1 MKTHT
6 GTVVAIAGDL
16 KARGFIQDEGGGT
29 AEEFLAEKR
38 SIYWGVDPTA
48 DSIHLGNLV
57 PILLMRRLADAGH
70 EVRFLVGGGTG
81 MIGDP
86 RESGERVLLDAK
98 TVAKNTKAIQKQLS
112 KILGKNKY
120 TIIDNALWLNKL
132 SLVEFLR
139 DTAKHFTVNQLIK
152 RDIIKKRLDDEND
165 SISFTEFSYSL
176 LQGYDFWYLNNHYG
190 VDMQVGGS
198 DQWGNIL
205 SGVELIRR
213 REAKSAYALT
223 TPIIMDTKTG
233 KKFGKSEGNAVW
245 LDPEK
250 TSPFDFYQFWL
261 NVADEGL
268 REYFN
273 IFTFLDSES
282 ITEILSVHTANPGIR
297 SGQKRLARE
306 VTELIH
312 GASVT
317 DAVAHASEIL
327 YGEDPIAALGAIS
340 EAELTQVRKYVH
352 GIQLT
357 KKEVVAGMQIADALL
372 VSGLV
377 SSKGE
382 GRRLIEGKGVSLNA
396 IRVEDPAAS
405 LNIDSFVKEV
415 VVLKAGKK
423 VALLALK

>member
-1 MKTHT
+1 MTLT
-6 GTVVAIAGDL
+6 SPFSDT
-16 KARGFIQDEGGGT
+16 FS
-29 AEEFLAEKR
+29 
-38 SIYWGVDPTA
+38 SIKPPAVST
-48 DSIHLGNLV
+48 L
-57 PILLMRRLADAGH
+57 ILLYGSQYL
-70 EVRFLVGGGTG
+70 
-81 MIGDP
+81 
-86 RESGERVLLDAK
+86 
-98 TVAKNTKAIQKQLS
+98 
-112 KILGKNKY
+112 LGKNKY
-120 TIIDNALWLNKL
+120 SIIDNALWLNKL

-176 LQGYDFWYLNNHYG
+176 LQGYDFWYLNSHHG

-213 REAKSAYALT
+213 RESRSAHALT
-223 TPIIMDTKTG
+223 TPIIMDKKTG
-233 KKFGKSEGNAVW
+233 KKFGKSEGNAIW

-261 NVADEGL
+261 NVGDDGL
-268 REYFN
+268 LEYFN
-273 IFTFLDSES
+273 IFTFLDSS
-282 ITEILSVHTANPGIR
+282 VIAEILNAHTENPGLR

-306 VTELIH
+306 VTLLIH
-312 GASVT
+312 GATVT

-327 YGEDPIAALGAIS
+327 YGEDPITALGAIPS
-340 EAELTQVRKYVH
+340 AGLSQVLKHVH
-352 GIQLT
+352 GVRLT
-357 KKEVVAGMQIADALL
+357 KKEVVAGMQVADALL
-372 VSGLV
+372 ASGLV

-396 IRVEDPAAS
+396 VRVEDPAAS
-405 LNIDSFVKEV
+405 LVIDSFIQGV

-423 VALLALK
+423 VALIAFK